1 MTKRL
6 ENKNT
11 IEKIFC
17 LRWVNGQ
24 YGRRLTPDELKDRW
38 NLYREQRR
46 QLNQIIQSVQ
56 HMPEALELII
66 DYLTNVNNEIVAVTL
81 MLLKLN
87 KRIGFVGKRKIFFS
101 FLNTESLSLALFFL
115 TKKLLKNRKNCQFFS
130 RNTIITQ

>member
-1 MTKRL
+1 MKIRTL
-6 ENKNT
+6 L
-11 IEKIFC
+11 IEKTFV

-81 MLLKLN
+81 ILFLRMLLKLN
-87 KRIGFVGKRKIFFS
+87 KRIGFVGKRKILFS
-101 FLNTESLSLALFFL
+101 IFEH
-115 TKKLLKNRKNCQFFS
+115 
-130 RNTIITQ
+130 